1 MRMDLVQN
9 NYECFEIPEGFIVF
23 ISGVPGVGKTTIS
36 YELLKR
42 CNSFRIIEET
52 DLIREVLRGY
62 NFFLGKSFPTQ
73 SSDILRQVRITDHT
87 KLLSLD
93 EAKQQCEIM
102 RSSFEYIVARQQRK
116 GIPSIINGVHIVPET
131 LNGIVDNHN
140 VIFINLYI
148 HSEDA
153 LYKRLINRN
162 PNSYMVNHVPFI
174 FKTNQELY
182 ISTMRISKE
191 LPYIFHNV
199 GVTESGIDETLCK
212 IMGLIRKAVEYTK
225 TDF

>member
-1 MRMDLVQN
+1 MDLVWN
-9 NYECFEIPEGFIVF
+9 NYADFKIPEGFIVF

-62 NFFLGKSFPTQ
+62 NSFLGKRFPTQ
-73 SSDILRQVRITDHT
+73 SSDILCQVRITDHI

-93 EAKQQCEIM
+93 EAKQQCELM
-102 RSSFEYIVARQQRK
+102 RSSFENIAARQQRK

-140 VIFINLYI
+140 VIFINQYI
-148 HSEDA
+148 NSEDA
-153 LYKRLINRN
+153 LRKRLVNRN

-182 ISTMRISKE
+182 FSTMSISKE

-199 GVTESGIDETLCK
+199 NVTESGIDETICK
-212 IMGLIRKAVEYTK
+212 IMVLIRKAVEYTK
-225 TDF
+225 TVF